1 MARRVSERK
10 LRTSLESK
18 KLDKIADDIVEIKCD
33 ISQIKEHLR
42 GINGFVEDQKDIN
55 DTIRKKVW
63 MAQGGIAVFGAL
75 ATILTVMAFLRFI

>member
-10 LRTSLESK
+10 SGVNSESK

-63 MAQGGIAVFGAL
+63 MAQGGLAVFGAL

>member
-10 LRTSLESK
+10 SGVNSESK
-18 KLDKIADDIVEIKCD
+18 KLDKIADNIVEIKCD

-63 MAQGGIAVFGAL
+63 MAQGGLAVFGAL